1 MSCPLFLSLEW
12 QSQHSSHL
20 PAIWEAVRV
29 GGSSGAWARLER
41 GELTLEQFYQPFSQE
56 VSALGRAQLTP
67 DIVRDFMENLVRG
80 LSRTDPDMMEAVG
93 KLKEAGIK
101 LAVLTNNWKSENSG
115 RLIFDGREQ
124 FDSVVESC
132 LVGQRKPEPGIYT
145 HTLDQLGVT
154 ADEAVFLDD
163 LGHNLKAAEQLG
175 IATIKVNDVPSA
187 LVQLQNLLNM
197 DLGVTEGTSR
207 VRKGM
212 EIDQASLKTYLTGKL
227 KLQDGKKTNFD
238 KKKNLSE
245 TLL

>member
-1 MSCPLFLSLEW
+1 M
-12 QSQHSSHL
+12 
-20 PAIWEAVRV
+20 RV

-56 VSALGRAQLTP
+56 VSALGRAEVTP
-67 DIVRDFMENLVRG
+67 EIVRDFMENLVRG
-80 LSRTDPDMMEAVG
+80 LSKTDPDMMEAVG
-93 KLKEAGIK
+93 KLKEAGMK

-115 RLIFDGREQ
+115 RLIFEGREQ

-187 LVQLQNLLNM
+187 LVQLQSLLNM

-212 EIDQASLKTYLTGKL
+212 EIDQASLKSYLTAKL
-227 KLQDGKKTNFD
+227 KLPDGKKII
-238 KKKNLSE
+238 L
-245 TLL
+245 

>member
-1 MSCPLFLSLEW
+1 M
-12 QSQHSSHL
+12 
-20 PAIWEAVRV
+20 RV

-115 RLIFDGREQ
+115 RLIFEGREQ

-187 LVQLQNLLNM
+187 LVQLQSLLNM

-212 EIDQASLKTYLTGKL
+212 EIDQASLRTYLTGKL
-227 KLQDGKKTNFD
+227 KLPDGK
-238 KKKNLSE
+238 
-245 TLL
+245 TLIL

>member
-1 MSCPLFLSLEW
+1 M
-12 QSQHSSHL
+12 
-20 PAIWEAVRV
+20 RV

-115 RLIFDGREQ
+115 RLIFEGREQ

-212 EIDQASLKTYLTGKL
+212 EIDQASLRTYLTGKL
-227 KLQDGKKTNFD
+227 KLPDGK
-238 KKKNLSE
+238 
-245 TLL
+245 TLIL

>member
-1 MSCPLFLSLEW
+1 MK
-12 QSQHSSHL
+12 
-20 PAIWEAVRV
+20 V
-29 GGSSGAWARLER
+29 GGSGGSWARLER
-41 GELTLEQFYQPFSQE
+41 GELTLEQFFQPFSEE
-56 VSALGRAQLTP
+56 VTALGRAQVSP
-67 DIVRDFMENLVRG
+67 EVVRDFMENLVRG

-115 RLIFDGREQ
+115 RLIFEGREQ

-212 EIDQASLKTYLTGKL
+212 EIDQASLRTYLTGKL
-227 KLQDGKKTNFD
+227 KLPDGK
-238 KKKNLSE
+238 
-245 TLL
+245 TLIL

>member
-1 MSCPLFLSLEW
+1 M
-12 QSQHSSHL
+12 
-20 PAIWEAVRV
+20 RV

-115 RLIFDGREQ
+115 RLIFEGREQ

-212 EIDQASLKTYLTGKL
+212 EIDQASLRTYLTGKL
-227 KLQDGKKTNFD
+227 KLPDGK
-238 KKKNLSE
+238 
-245 TLL
+245 TLILV